1 LPKVLNVGG
10 GGRYLPAGYEG
21 WEQTLLDVDPACEPD
36 VLLDAKDLADCD
48 PYYDTFD
55 AALCSHC
62 LEHFHPHDVPK
73 VLNGMRLVV
82 KPGGFVD
89 VRVPD
94 VRAMLEEMFR
104 KGMDLDDVWY
114 RVDGKPVTFHDVLY
128 GWSVLIEKGKPAFA
142 HHGAFS
148 GKTLARALMTAGFEN
163 VTVATD
169 GMNLYAKAVK
179 PCP

>member
-1 LPKVLNVGG
+1 
-10 GGRYLPAGYEG
+10 
-21 WEQTLLDVDPACEPD
+21 
-36 VLLDAKDLADCD
+36 
-48 PYYDTFD
+48 
-55 AALCSHC
+55 
-62 LEHFHPHDVPK
+62 
-73 VLNGMRLVV
+73 LVV